1 MLKPDWKCA
10 SQNDDSSLN
19 WNWEWERAGERAGER
34 ASERHGGQTNESEQ
48 VREQFIAKH
57 THRAH
62 QSANLFVA
70 SILRSFA
77 RIRFLSQARLRS
89 KQEHKKP
96 QFCCFLLFY
105 MMLGVP
111 PSLSVAIFLVL
122 FIRDA
127 VFSFKFSLFSLP
139 SLRFFVFKLQ
149 SISVC
154 QFLKAIHCLFRF
166 GFTIKYSTRIVC
178 VLRRSVFGFR
188 STNRTSS
195 AKKISNKHMQ
205 HMQLA

>member
-1 MLKPDWKCA
+1 M
-10 SQNDDSSLN
+10 
-19 WNWEWERAGERAGER
+19 
-34 ASERHGGQTNESEQ
+34 SERHGGQTNESEQ

-77 RIRFLSQARLRS
+77 RIRFLSQDRLRS
-89 KQEHKKP
+89 KQEHTKP
-96 QFCCFLLFY
+96 QFCCFILFY

-111 PSLSVAIFLVL
+111 LSLSLSVCSYAML
-122 FIRDA
+122 F
-127 VFSFKFSLFSLP
+127 FCFKFSLFSLP

-188 STNRTSS
+188 STNRTTS